1 MSKTVLKCS
10 EVMLFFDFVIRLR
23 RITQTPSLPPLDE
36 LQQQPESGKGGAGYY
51 KCGCMAA
58 STYANVAS
66 LHFNH
71 SIGKQIFNGKLMF
84 H

>member
-1 MSKTVLKCS
+1 MNYNSSQKA
-10 EVMLFFDFVIRLR
+10 
-23 RITQTPSLPPLDE
+23 
-36 LQQQPESGKGGAGYY
+36 GKEALGYY
-51 KCGCMAA
+51 KSGCMAA

-71 SIGKQIFNGKLMF
+71 SIDKQIFNGKLMF